1 MVVAYRLHFWM
12 RHARTEVAVR
22 LQKLRYLLIPALL
35 VMMFAA
41 WPQAVDAQRRG
52 PVRGPVRQPR
62 IVVRGGVY
70 GPVYFDPWFS
80 YGYGFGYGTPWYPYS
95 YQMRYPA
102 PYGYYG
108 RYDVLTSAIRLE
120 VTPRAAEVF
129 VDGFA
134 AGTVDSYDGFFQRLR
149 LRPGEHELTLYLDG
163 YRTVHQRVY
172 VNSGSDQKIRY
183 TMVPLPPGEQPEPRP
198 QPPVAAA
205 PEDVGAGFSR
215 PDQPGARGMGPG
227 RGGPPM
233 RPQPGGPEQGRGPGP
248 GPGQNAPFGS
258 VSIRVQPNDADVL
271 IDGERWTGPPN
282 QERLTVQL
290 SGGRHRVEIQKAG
303 FERYANDVDVRPGET
318 VTLNISLLRRD

>member
-1 MVVAYRLHFWM
+1 M
-12 RHARTEVAVR
+12 T
-22 LQKLRYLLIPALL
+22 
-35 VMMFAA
+35 FAA
-41 WPQAVDAQRRG
+41 WPPVVDAQRRG
-52 PVRGPVRQPR
+52 SVRGPVRQPR
-62 IVVRGGVY
+62 PIVRGGIY

-80 YGYGFGYGTPWYPYS
+80 YGYGFGYGNPWYPYS
-95 YQMRYPA
+95 NQMRYPA

-108 RYDVLTSAIRLE
+108 RYDELTTAIRLE
-120 VTPRAAEVF
+120 VTPRATEVF

-149 LRPGEHELTLYLDG
+149 LRPGEHDLTLYLDG

-172 VNSGSDQKIRY
+172 VNTGSDQKIRY
-183 TMVPLPPGEQPEPRP
+183 TMVPLPAGEQPEPRP
-198 QPPVAAA
+198 QPPVA
-205 PEDVGAGFSR
+205 PEQ
-215 PDQPGARGMGPG
+215 PDQPDNLMPEPGPRRMGPGRGGPMGPG

-233 RPQPGGPEQGRGPGP
+233 RPQPRGQDPGP
-248 GPGQNAPFGS
+248 GPGQSAPFGS

-303 FERYANDVDVRPGET
+303 FERYANDIDVRPGET
-318 VTLNISLLRRD
+318 VTLNVSLPRRE